1 MTFLTSNL
9 SSLFSFSQAE
19 EKILCLVKTIN
30 KLKKFQMRMI
40 ADIKRIS
47 NAGSSANKSFLGKS
61 LLNCLAN
68 PRFRILTK

>member
-47 NAGSSANKSFLGKS
+47 NAGSSANNLFLEKVY
-61 LLNCLAN
+61 
-68 PRFRILTK
+68 